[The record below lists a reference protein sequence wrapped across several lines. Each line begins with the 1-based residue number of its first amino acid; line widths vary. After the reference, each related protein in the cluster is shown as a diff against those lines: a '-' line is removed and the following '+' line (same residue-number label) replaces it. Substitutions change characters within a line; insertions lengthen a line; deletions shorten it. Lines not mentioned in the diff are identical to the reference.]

1 MGRYLG
7 DFRRSQN
14 VRFQWNSFNSS
25 GASVTRSTNGTISV
39 YKDGG
44 TTQTT
49 TGVTDTEDFDS
60 LTGVHD
66 VLIATTDAFYVP
78 GSDYSVVLSAATID
92 GQTVNAVLAH
102 FSIEN
107 RFQGEIRKSTAQA
120 GGNTSITLDASAS
133 ATDDYYVG
141 GMVFLESGTGALQ
154 ARIITDYVGSTKVC
168 TVDRAWATN
177 PDNTSVFR
185 VFPGSLGST
194 SAEDAAA
201 VFSRTFDGT
210 KMSGLTF
217 EQIIG
222 LMASVLLGK
231 ASGLDTTTAVF
242 RNIGDSANAISAT
255 VDADGNRSAVSLTAA
270 SVA

>member
-66 VLIATTDAFYVP
+66 VLIATTDSFYVP

-107 RFQGEIRKSTAQA
+107 RWAGERRAGTTSTHGAQ
-120 GGNTSITLDASAS
+120 SITLASETAPGLNFF
-133 ATDDYYVG
+133 AGWTV
-141 GMVFLESGTGALQ
+141 
-154 ARIITDYVGSTKVC
+154 RIITGTGLDQERVCVSSTNADPPVL
-168 TVDRAWATN
+168 TMDRAWTVSLSGSVTYKAWPGVLATTAAEQTESVIAALSGQN
-177 PDNTSVFR
+177 GYEFDAETDTNALAVTTPTTSY
-185 VFPGSLGST
+185 
-194 SAEDAAA
+194 SATLTRNAA
-201 VFSRTFDGT
+201 VNPIT
-210 KMSGLTF
+210 KVT
-217 EQIIG
+217 
-222 LMASVLLGK
+222 
-231 ASGLDTTTAVF
+231 
-242 RNIGDSANAISAT
+242 
-255 VDADGNRSAVSLTAA
+255 
-270 SVA
+270 